1 MTTALIQSS
10 GTLPYLDLDF
20 STASTDA
27 SATHEKEI
35 RLILAQLKMK
45 TNPRVAMYSN
55 RDYSLYARSHEAHQY
70 ALSMLYKTCNK
81 QQESSFGALRLQ
93 VLTRINSQIKTT
105 S

>member
-1 MTTALIQSS
+1 
-10 GTLPYLDLDF
+10 
-20 STASTDA
+20 
-27 SATHEKEI
+27 
-35 RLILAQLKMK
+35 
-45 TNPRVAMYSN
+45 MYSN